1 MKKTALQ
8 CVVFLFLISLL
19 TPSAFS
25 AEKLI
30 YSFEE
35 DLDGWAI
42 PDWSRDKVDYA
53 TKSVETSKKVAS
65 KGKSSLKMNVQFPKD
80 GWYAGVVD
88 VEGPLDWSKYNTV
101 LCDIYAPSKYLE
113 RVEARLAINVGKK
126 WLWIEQKKSTKLERG
141 KWTTV
146 RADLTT
152 GNTSWRKTEMVEKK
166 DKEGKIR
173 GYVARYITVE
183 LKDSY
188 KEKVQVFTIR
198 IEAVNSPYK
207 GAFYIDNIRLEE

>member
-1 MKKTALQ
+1 MKNPTLQ
-8 CVVFLFLISLL
+8 VVVFFFLISFL
-19 TPSAFS
+19 TPFAFS

-35 DLDGWAI
+35 DLEGWAI
-42 PDWSRDKVDYA
+42 PDWSHEKVDYA
-53 TKSVETSKKVAS
+53 TKSVEVSKKKARD
-65 KGKSSLKMNVQFPKD
+65 GKFSLKMNVEFPKE

-88 VEGPLDWSKYNTV
+88 VEGPFDWSKYNAV
-101 LCDIYAPSKYLE
+101 LFDIYAPSKYLE
-113 RVEARLAINVGKK
+113 RVEARIAINVGKK
-126 WLWIEQKKSTKLERG
+126 WLWIEQRRPTKLERG

-166 DKEGKIR
+166 DKEGKVR

-183 LKDSY
+183 LTDSY
-188 KEKVQVFTIR
+188 KKKVQIFTIR
-198 IEAVNSPYK
+198 VEAVNSRYK